1 MFGMDAP
8 PHFIKKLI
16 IFLLLALNFVTI
28 LVVMYDVKIK
38 ITRPWG
44 KRKSDSPQIKK
55 RSDRRKYPRVD
66 FIRNASYQ
74 LSQSSRFG
82 VFTQDISQTGMCL
95 LLDNEVYPGMIL
107 NLNFELPG
115 QSYKPIDT
123 LAEVIWQDNYL
134 TGVKFISSPTESTI

>member
-1 MFGMDAP
+1 
-8 PHFIKKLI
+8 
-16 IFLLLALNFVTI
+16 
-28 LVVMYDVKIK
+28 MYDVKIK
-38 ITRPWG
+38 ITRSWG

-107 NLNFELPG
+107 SLNFELPG
-115 QSYKPIDT
+115 QSHKPIDT

-134 TGVKFISSPTESTI
+134 TGVKFISSPTESTV

>member
-1 MFGMDAP
+1 
-8 PHFIKKLI
+8 
-16 IFLLLALNFVTI
+16 
-28 LVVMYDVKIK
+28 MYDVKIK
-38 ITRPWG
+38 IMRSWG
-44 KRKSDSPQIKK
+44 KRKSESPQKK
-55 RSDRRKYPRVD
+55 KKSDRRKYPRVD

-107 NLNFELPG
+107 SLNFELPG

-134 TGVKFISSPTESTI
+134 TGVKFIPSPTESTI